1 MTYTLPCI
9 NSNGNPMTKIISIA
23 SNAVNAKLHLPDRET
38 KLDVQGI
45 LSYAVEGAEHSMTFK
60 RGHWDGR
67 SSFLDFKSGIF
78 PAGFLHFVAAKL
90 RHKGYT
96 VNLVRKPFPV
106 PLGPE
111 NPVVDAFGND
121 PRYDYQPEVV
131 RRLEKHGQII
141 AMVATGGGKSRIAKM
156 AFARIGRPAM
166 FLTTRGIL
174 MYQMHEAFERD
185 LGIKVSVLGDG
196 QFGHTITDEH
206 GRERQA
212 IKKMSVAMV
221 QTLIARLEEKT
232 VEGEIER
239 VAEARIKKEMKE
251 IAVLR
256 KKMVGRPPVDVNAA
270 IAVLE
275 RNQER
280 GRPNAK
286 DVTAAATEKVRQHN
300 SDRAKTIDV
309 LKKFEL
315 VILEE
320 AHEASGNSYFEI
332 LRHCT
337 NAHYRLALT
346 ATPFMKDSEESNM
359 RLMAC
364 SGPIAIKIPEK
375 MLIERGILAQPH
387 FKIIPMLEKPKGL
400 FKHTG
405 WQSAYRIG
413 IVENEYRNATI
424 VNECARFAGY
434 GLSSMVLIQ
443 QTAHGE
449 KLVGLMAARGLR
461 VEFIQGEDDQD
472 GRKAALK
479 RLARGDIDVLIGTTI
494 LDVGVDVPAVGHVCL
509 AGGGKAEVALRQRIG
524 RGLRAKKTGPNVC
537 FVTDFEDTF
546 NEHLKGHA
554 RTRLAIIEG
563 TPGFDT
569 YILKGG
575 KDFDPQALGFKLLAQ
590 AA

>member
-1 MTYTLPCI
+1 MTTV
-9 NSNGNPMTKIISIA
+9 SIA
-23 SNAVNAKLHLPDRET
+23 SNAVVAKLHQPSREL
-38 KLDVQGI
+38 KLEVQSI
-45 LSYAVEGAEHSMTFK
+45 LSYVVEGAEHSIQFK

-67 SSFLDFKSGIF
+67 SSFLDFKTGVF
-78 PAGFLHFVAAKL
+78 PAGFVHYVGAHL
-90 RHKGYT
+90 RRKGYT
-96 VNLVRKPFPV
+96 VNLVRRPLPA

-111 NPVVDAFGND
+111 KPVVDGFGDD
-121 PRYDYQPEVV
+121 PRYSYQDEVIDK
-131 RRLEKHGQII
+131 LLKHGQII
-141 AMVATGGGKSRIAKM
+141 AQVATGGGKSRIAKK
-156 AFARIGRPAM
+156 AFARINRPAM

-196 QFGHTITDEH
+196 QFGHTIIDEH

-221 QTLIARLEEKT
+221 QTLVARLEEKT
-232 VEGEIER
+232 VQSEIER
-239 VAEARIKKEMKE
+239 MADARVKKELKE
-251 IAVLR
+251 LSAYR
-256 KKMVGRPPVDVNAA
+256 KKLEKKKLPPAA
-270 IAVLE
+270 FQAALSVFE
-275 RNQER
+275 RNQEKS
-280 GRPNAK
+280 RPSAK
-286 DVTAAATEKVRQHN
+286 EVTAIATAKVNEHMAL
-300 SDRAKTIDV
+300 RAKTIDL

-320 AHEASGNSYFEI
+320 AHEASGNSYYEI

-364 SGPIAIKIPEK
+364 SGPIAIKISEK
-375 MLIERGILAQPH
+375 MLIDRGILARPY
-387 FKIIPMLEKPKGL
+387 FKIIPMRQKPAKL
-400 FKHTG
+400 FRHTG

-413 IVENEYRNATI
+413 IVENDFRNRDI
-424 VNECARFAGY
+424 VYECRRFAQY
-434 GLSSMVLIQ
+434 GLTSMVLVQ

-449 KLVGLMAARGLR
+449 RLVSMMQAEGLR

-479 RLARGDIDVLIGTTI
+479 RLADGKIDVLIGTTI

-524 RGLRAKKTGPNVC
+524 RGLRAKKIGPNVC
-537 FVTDFEDTF
+537 FITDFEDGF
-546 NEHLKGHA
+546 NEHLKIHA
-554 RTRLAIIEG
+554 KTRQGIIEG
-563 TPGFDT
+563 TPGFDEN
-569 YILKGG
+569 ILRGG
-575 KDFDPQALGFKLLAQ
+575 ADFDLEGLGFARLK
-590 AA
+590 AAA